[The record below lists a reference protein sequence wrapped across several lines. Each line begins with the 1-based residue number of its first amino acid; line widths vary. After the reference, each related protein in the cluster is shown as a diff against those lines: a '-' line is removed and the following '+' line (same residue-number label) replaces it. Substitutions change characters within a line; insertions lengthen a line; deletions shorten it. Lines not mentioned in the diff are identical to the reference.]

1 MQPLRGMHEGADNGA
16 GSMKAPMM
24 AMLTTTS
31 WTLAISKSAAPPA
44 AKLATRTHSTA
55 QCHAGEDVPLP
66 AARSPAKPGEY
77 GQGRGKRGT
86 RSAPRGVWAQKAD
99 EDLKE
104 LLKQEVKKVRKEARE
119 EDIDKWMAALDA
131 PKEEEATTERVEP
144 PASVPKLPSVIADET
159 TERVERPSQPPASV
173 PKLPSVIV
181 DDTTERIER
190 PSQPPLSVPKLPLVI
205 VDETTVKIERPV
217 SLPPS
222 KAEPQEGA
230 WKRMWKE
237 RPVAI
242 LATVLCVLLGAA
254 TVVLAEFLKVDDK
267 AKVPP
272 TPVPV
277 PVAEPTT
284 TGVDLPLA
292 PKETGLPKAR
302 ESPPNEGATKVQ
314 SEEATPAGTVGE
326 KPGNATELQLE
337 TAKPAQKP
345 KVKPAAPP
353 GATGEKK
360 EVATSPPVVPQVV
373 PPTGVQPKTVSS
385 AATTAAPAKTAE
397 PPGRNDLFQGSM

>member
-1 MQPLRGMHEGADNGA
+1 MHEGADNGA

-104 LLKQEVKKVRKEARE
+104 LFKQEVKKVRKEARE

-144 PASVPKLPSVIADET
+144 PASVPKLPSVIADEA

-326 KPGNATELQLE
+326 KPGNATGLQVE
-337 TAKPAQKP
+337 TAEKPAVPAVPKKP
-345 KVKPAAPP
+345 KAKPAAPQ
-353 GATGEKK
+353 GVTATIRD
-360 EVATSPPVVPQVV
+360 VAPPPPVVPQGV
-373 PPTGVQPKTVSS
+373 PSQVVQPKTVPP
-385 AATTAAPAKTAE
+385 AATTTPAPAKTVPE
-397 PPGRNDLFQGSM
+397 KSDGLLINP